1 MPRIYL
7 STTEF
12 NASPLGLAMAPVVSQ
27 LGTGVLDQLLARCSQ
42 RCDNYC
48 EKRLQAGG
56 TSTLSQAVSANATTI
71 SVASTNTLD
80 NLSEQAVIIDVGNSN
95 QEIISIPPG
104 GVSVTSWTSP
114 YPGTVQ
120 LAQPLQFGHV
130 VGAPV
135 QYVYKEVSEAIKAS
149 QSDPYSEAL
158 QSQAAQLALAHL
170 PPMHVGL
177 TRMAFLKQYP
187 IQNVYTV
194 EHAYSFDTTY
204 NLVFSNSNPAY
215 TGGIIVEPTAGWVR
229 FRVGTVI
236 TPEGMVR
243 TTYVGG
249 FDVIPDDIK
258 DAVMWYM
265 ADALSLFMNP
275 MGVTDQQMGKRRQ
288 SAQLTQGKSP
298 NVQRAEAI
306 LRPYKRCV

>member
-7 STTEF
+7 TPTEV
-12 NASPLGLAMAPVVSQ
+12 NQLPIGIAMAPVISQ
-27 LGTGVLDQLLARCSQ
+27 LASGVLDKLLASASQ
-42 RCDNYC
+42 RCDSYC
-48 EKRLQAGG
+48 EKRLQASGS
-56 TSTLSQAVSANATTI
+56 STLALAASANATSI

-80 NLSEQAVIIDVGNSN
+80 NLAEQAVIIDVGNSN
-95 QEIISIPPG
+95 QETIPILPG
-104 GVSVTSWTSP
+104 GVSVTTWTSP
-114 YPGTVQ
+114 YPGVVQ
-120 LAQPLQFGHV
+120 LAQPLQFGHL

-177 TRMAFLKQYP
+177 TRIAFLKQYP
-187 IQNVYTV
+187 IQTVFTV

-204 NLVFSNSNPAY
+204 NLIFNNSNPTF
-215 TGGIIVEPTAGWVR
+215 TGGIILEPNAGYIR

-243 TTYVGG
+243 TTYTGG
-249 FDVIPDDIK
+249 FDTIPDDIK
-258 DAVMWYM
+258 EAVMWYM
-265 ADALSLFMNP
+265 ADSLSLFFNP
-275 MGVTDQQMGKRRQ
+275 TGAVDQQMGKRRQ
-288 SAQLTQGKSP
+288 SAQLTQGKTP
-298 NVQRAEAI
+298 NVQRAEA
-306 LRPYKRCV
+306 LLNHYRRRV

>member
-1 MPRIYL
+1 MPRLYL
-7 STTEF
+7 TPTEF

-48 EKRLQAGG
+48 EKRLQAGS
-56 TSTLSQAVSANATTI
+56 TSTLSQAASATATSI
-71 SVASTNTLD
+71 SVASTLTLD
-80 NLSEQAVIIDVGNSN
+80 SLSEQAVIIDVGNSN

-104 GVSVTSWTSP
+104 GISVTSWTSP
-114 YPGTVQ
+114 YPGIVQ

-177 TRMAFLKQYP
+177 TRIAFLKQYP
-187 IQNVYTV
+187 IQTVLTV
-194 EHAYSFDTTY
+194 EHSYSFDTQY
-204 NLVFSNSNPAY
+204 NVIYDSSNSAF
-215 TGGIIVEPTAGWVR
+215 TGGIVVEPTAGYLR
-229 FRVGTVI
+229 FRIGTVV

-249 FDVIPDDIK
+249 YNVIPDDIK
-258 DAVMWYM
+258 TAVMYYM
-265 ADALSLFMNP
+265 ADDLAFMMNP
-275 MGVTDQQMGKRRQ
+275 MGATDQQMGKRRQ
-288 SAQLTQGKSP
+288 SAQLTLGKTP

-306 LRPYKRCV
+306 LRAYKRCV